1 MSTKYLPF
9 SQVHTPLNHLECTVQ
24 QLYCNMYRCK
34 MKKLWKKEEEESLK
48 SLKYKNT
55 NNKLFKIAI

>member
-1 MSTKYLPF
+1 MSTKCLPF

-24 QLYCNMYRCK
+24 QLHCNMNRCK
-34 MKKLWKKEEEESLK
+34 MKLWKNGEESLK

-55 NNKLFKIAI
+55 NNKLFNIAI